1 MGIFSGII
9 FDMDGVLLDTEEVML
24 QSTIKGFADYGV
36 SVKPEDFI
44 PFFGTGSAGYFGGV
58 CAKYGIPCSPEFVED
73 MYQKYLSVV
82 DQEAI
87 RYFGIPQEIEQLH
100 RDGYKLAVASSA
112 AKIKVLANIK
122 AAGIDPVYID
132 FIVTEDDIT
141 NNKPDPEIFLKAAEG
156 LGLSPAECL
165 VAEDSVSGI
174 KAAISAGMKCV
185 GIRGTYPDQ
194 DLLDAGA
201 YKLVSHQPSP
211 VKTLTLT
218 EALTSNTQKLYSF
231 RCKGG
236 RLEILSELPYE
247 IAHEK
252 LKSAGVYYDR
262 LVIQEEST
270 VYNMYHRQLSN

>member
-1 MGIFSGII
+1 MENFSGII

-36 SVKPEDFI
+36 TVKPEDFT

-73 MYQKYLSVV
+73 MYQKYLAIV
-82 DQEAI
+82 DKEAI
-87 RYFGIPQEIEQLH
+87 RYFGIPQAIENLR
-100 RDGYKLAVASSA
+100 RDGYRLAIASSA

-122 AAGIDPVYID
+122 AARINPASID
-132 FIVTEDDIT
+132 FVVTEDDIT
-141 NNKPDPEIFLKAAEG
+141 NNKPHPEIFLKAAEG
-156 LGLSPAECL
+156 LGLSPTECL

-174 KAAISAGMKCV
+174 KAAVSAGMKCV

-194 DLLDAGA
+194 ELLDAGA
-201 YKLVSHQPSP
+201 YKLVRHQPSP
-211 VKTLTLT
+211 VKSLTLT
-218 EALTSNTQKLYSF
+218 EALSWDTQELYSF

-236 RLEILSELPYE
+236 RLKILSELPYE
-247 IAHEK
+247 IAHKK

-262 LVIQEEST
+262 LVIQEENI
-270 VYNMYHRQLSN
+270 VYNMYGRILSV